1 MKQGATRAVLLK
13 EQLDQRILVIDGA
26 MGTLIQSYSL
36 SEHDFKGEP
45 FRNHPQDL
53 KGNYEIL
60 CLSQPQIISKVHR
73 DYLQAGADIIS
84 TNTFSA
90 NGISQADF
98 ALQNRV
104 HDMCLAGARLARQ
117 AADEAEQQ
125 NPDKPRFVAGLLGPT
140 TRSAS
145 LSPRVNDPAFRNIS
159 FDQLVTIYAES
170 TRALIEGGVDIIMI
184 ETIFDTLN
192 AKAAIFAIL
201 NCFEEAGMELPL
213 MISGTITDASGR
225 LLWGQTIEAFR
236 VSVTHAKPISVGL
249 NCSLGATEL
258 RPYIEEL
265 SRLCD
270 THVSAHPNLGLP
282 NEFGGYDET
291 VAEIAATLEEYMQSG
306 LLNIVGGCCGTT
318 PLHIEAIAELA
329 GRYPPRRKAIVSSG
343 CRLSGLEVCRIDDD
357 SLFINVGERTNI
369 NGSARFARLIREE
382 DYATALEVAS
392 QQVRN
397 GAQIIDI
404 NMDEGLL
411 DSKAAMVHYLN
422 LIAAE
427 PDICKVP
434 VMVDSS
440 KWEVIEAGL
449 KCLPGKSVVNSI
461 SLKAGEDEFIRQASL
476 CLKYGAAVIVM
487 AFDEKGQ
494 ADTLQRR
501 IDICEKSYHLLVN
514 RVGIE
519 PQDIIFDPN
528 ILAIGTGIEEHDN
541 YAVDFIACCAYIK
554 KNLPRCMISG
564 GISNVSFSFRGN
576 NQVREAIHAV
586 FLYHAIRAGLT
597 MGIVNAGQ
605 LAIYAE
611 IPTELRDRVE
621 DLVLNRRPDAT
632 ERLLQITDRF
642 AANRQATNDDEDL
655 TWREAPVEERIKHAL
670 VKGIAN
676 FITEDT
682 EEARQKSSNP
692 VDVIEGPLMSGMERV
707 GDLFGAGKMFLPQV
721 VKSARVMKKA
731 VSYLTPFLEAQ
742 DHRHAQNK
750 SKILLA
756 TVKGDVHDI
765 GKNIVGIVLQCNNY
779 EVIDLGVMVPCEQ
792 ILKAAK
798 EQQVDII
805 GLSGLITPSLDEM
818 THVASE
824 MQRLEFDVPLL
835 IGGATTSKTH
845 TAVKIEP
852 SYSRDSTVY
861 VPDAS
866 RAVQLAASLLNK
878 EMKSDFAAARRE
890 EFARIRERNRNR
902 SRRKL
907 LSYRE
912 AVANKFSAP
921 WRDYVPPAPS
931 FTGCRVF
938 DHIPLDELLGKIDW
952 TPFFVAW
959 ELAGKFPRILTD
971 KVVGEAATNLYEDA
985 QRMLAKISA
994 EKTLRT
1000 KVVIGFWP
1008 VAQVDDD
1015 DIEIYAD
1022 GSKSAVVA
1030 RIHFLRQQMRK
1041 ADGGANYCLADFI
1054 APAERNTTDYMGG
1067 FVVTAGIGVADLVK
1081 QYEDDGDDYSS
1092 ILIKALADRLV
1103 EALAEFM
1110 HQRVRREFW
1119 GYAVSEDLTNE
1130 QLIKENYRGIRPAP
1144 GYPACP
1150 DHTEKATLFALLD
1163 AEEST
1168 GVSLTEN
1175 YAMQP
1180 AASVCGF
1187 YFSHPQARYFGLG
1200 KIARD
1205 QIENYAQRKKI
1216 DRKDAEKWL
1225 SPVLDYS

>member
-1 MKQGATRAVLLK
+1 MNKTSPRSILLQ
-13 EQLDQRILVIDGA
+13 EQLDQRILVLDGA
-26 MGTLIQSYSL
+26 MGTLLQSHGL
-36 SEHDFKGEP
+36 SEQEFRGETL
-45 FRNHPQDL
+45 RNHPQEV
-53 KGNYEIL
+53 KGDYEIL
-60 CLSQPQIISKVHR
+60 SLSQPQIVSNTHH

-90 NGISQADF
+90 NAISQSDF
-98 ALQNRV
+98 ALQDRV
-104 HDMCLAGARLARQ
+104 QDMCLAAARLARQ
-117 AADEAEQQ
+117 AADEVEAQH
-125 NPDKPRFVAGLLGPT
+125 PDRPRFVAGLLGPT

-145 LSPRVNDPAFRNIS
+145 LSPKVSDPAFRNVS
-159 FDQLVTIYAES
+159 FDQLVTIYAEATS
-170 TRALIEGGVDIIMI
+170 ALIEGGVDIIMI

-201 NCFEEAGMELPL
+201 NCFDKAGVELPL
-213 MISGTITDASGR
+213 MISGSITDASGR
-225 LLWGQTIEAFR
+225 LLWGQTIEAFQ
-236 VSVTHAKPISVGL
+236 VSVTHANPISVGL

-265 SRLCD
+265 ARLSD
-270 THVSAHPNLGLP
+270 TYVSAHPNLGLP

-291 VAEIAATLEEYMQSG
+291 VAEIAATLEEYMRSG

-318 PLHIEAIAELA
+318 PVHIKAIAELA
-329 GRYPPRRKAIVSSG
+329 RHYPPRSKPSVPAAS
-343 CRLSGLEVCRIDDD
+343 RLSGLEVCRIDAD
-357 SLFINVGERTNI
+357 SLFVNVGERTNI
-369 NGSARFARLIREE
+369 TGSARFARLIREE
-382 DYATALEVAS
+382 DYATALDIAS

-411 DSKAAMVHYLN
+411 DSKAAMIHYLN

-440 KWEVIEAGL
+440 NWEVIEAGL

-476 CLKYGAAVIVM
+476 CRKYGAVVIVM
-487 AFDEKGQ
+487 AFDETGQ
-494 ADTLQRR
+494 ADTVQRR
-501 IDICEKSYHLLVN
+501 IAICERSYHLLVQ
-514 RVGIE
+514 RVGFE
-519 PQDIIFDPN
+519 PHDIIFDPN
-528 ILAIGTGIEEHDN
+528 VLAIATGIEEHNN
-541 YAVDFIACCAYIK
+541 YARDYIECCAYIK
-554 KNLPRCMISG
+554 KNLPGCLISG

-621 DLVLNRRPDAT
+621 DVVLNRRPDAT
-632 ERLLQITDRF
+632 ERLLQIASKFTATGEANNDR
-642 AANRQATNDDEDL
+642 EDL
-655 TWREAPVEERIKHAL
+655 SWRDAPVEERLSHSL
-670 VKGIAN
+670 VKGFAN

-682 EEARQKSSNP
+682 EEARQKSASP
-692 VDVIEGPLMSGMERV
+692 IDVIEGPLMAGMERV

-731 VSYLTPFLEAQ
+731 VTYLTPFIDELKQ
-742 DHRHAQNK
+742 SHALTK

-792 ILKAAK
+792 ILKTAK

-824 MQRLEFDVPLL
+824 MERLNFDVPLL
-835 IGGATTSKTH
+835 IGGATTSKAH
-845 TAVKIEP
+845 TAVKVEP
-852 SYSRDSTVY
+852 CYSRDSTVY

-866 RAVQLAASLLNK
+866 RAVQLAASLLSK
-878 EMKSDFAAARRE
+878 ESKSDFAATQRE
-890 EFARIRERNRNR
+890 EFAKIRERSRNR
-902 SRRKL
+902 PRREL
-907 LSYRE
+907 LTYPD
-912 AVANKFSAP
+912 AVANKLDAD
-921 WRDYVPPAPS
+921 WNGYVPPAPS
-931 FTGCRVF
+931 FTGTKVF
-938 DHIPLDELLGKIDW
+938 DDYPLNELLGIIDW
-952 TPFFVAW
+952 TPFFLAW
-959 ELAGKFPRILTD
+959 ELAGKFPQILTD
-971 KVVGEAATNLYEDA
+971 DVVGEAASNLYDDA
-985 QRMLAKISA
+985 QQMLAKLIA
-994 EKTLRT
+994 EKTIQA
-1000 KVVIGFWP
+1000 KAVIGFWP

-1015 DIEIYAD
+1015 DIELYAD
-1022 GSKSAVVA
+1022 ESKSDVVA

-1041 ADGGANYCLADFI
+1041 PGGGPNQSLADFI
-1054 APAERNTTDYMGG
+1054 APRQLDLDDYLGG
-1067 FVVTAGIGVADLVK
+1067 FVVTTGIGVADLVK
-1081 QYEDDGDDYSS
+1081 QYEDNGDDYSS
-1092 ILIKALADRLV
+1092 ILVKALADRLA
-1103 EALAEFM
+1103 EALAEAM
-1110 HQRVRREFW
+1110 HQRVRKEFW
-1119 GYAVSEDLTNE
+1119 GYARAEDLSNE
-1130 QLIKENYRGIRPAP
+1130 QLIKEAYRGIRPAP

-1150 DHTEKATLFALLD
+1150 DHTQKATLFALLD
-1163 AEEST
+1163 AETRT
-1168 GVSLTEN
+1168 GVSLTEH
-1175 YAMQP
+1175 YAMHP

-1187 YFSHPQARYFGLG
+1187 YFSHPEARYFGLG

-1205 QIENYAQRKKI
+1205 QIDSYAARKKI
-1216 DRKDAEKWL
+1216 DRMEAEKWL
-1225 SPVLDYS
+1225 SPQLEYR